1 MYLSTSTSPLLLAS
15 GAEILHDVALMV
27 GGENVADMR
36 FLEEMITVRQQNM
49 YVHKVQLRS
58 LISTCWK
65 MSLLNS
71 SSSKASWMS
80 RRYTSGSLSLSDSA
94 DSADF
99 ADSVVPSSPTAMT
112 AR

>member
-1 MYLSTSTSPLLLAS
+1 MRYVLEHVDFALAS
-15 GAEILHDVALMV
+15 GAGILHDVALMV
-27 GGENVADMR
+27 GGENVAGMH

-58 LISTCWK
+58 LKSTYWK
-65 MSLLNS
+65 MSLPNS

-80 RRYTSGSLSLSDSA
+80 GRCTSGSLSLSDSA

-99 ADSVVPSSPTAMT
+99 VDSVVPNSPAAMT